1 MITQQFTYEGARIM
15 VFQTEQPIGKL
26 INSLSNYEDY
36 KTEFLKITNEKRQRE
51 FLGVRIAMNILTGK
65 NVIINYDEN
74 QKPFLSGATWKIS
87 VSHSCSYIA
96 VIAHPQSEVGIDI
109 ECRTTKVSKVYK
121 RFLNEEEQACFF
133 HNEDRGLLEIAW
145 SAKEALY
152 KIIGKKAHDF
162 ARQLHLYPFVLE
174 KSGSIRAAQ
183 TTDFKLFTLQY
194 IQNDNFTMVY
204 CIDKN

>member
-1 MITQQFTYEGARIM
+1 MITQQFTYEDARIM
-15 VFQTEQPIGKL
+15 VFHTEQPISEL
-26 INSLSNYEDY
+26 IHSLSNYADY
-36 KTEFLKITNEKRQRE
+36 ESEFLAISNEKRQRE
-51 FLGVRIAMNILTGK
+51 FLGVRIVMNILTGK

-74 QKPFLSGATWKIS
+74 QKPYLNDAAWKIS
-87 VSHSCSYIA
+87 VSHSRGYIA
-96 VIAHPQSEVGIDI
+96 VIAHPEAEVGIDI

-121 RFLNEEEQACFF
+121 RFLNEEEQAFFF
-133 HNEDRGLLEIAW
+133 HDEDRGFLEIAW

-162 ARQLHLYPFVLE
+162 ARQLHLYPFILE
-174 KSGSIRAAQ
+174 RSGSIKAAQ
-183 TTDFKLFTLQY
+183 TTDYKLFTLQY

>member
-1 MITQQFTYEGARIM
+1 MIMQQFTHEDARIM
-15 VFQTEQPIGKL
+15 VILAEQPIGEL

-36 KTEFLKITNEKRQRE
+36 KTEFLKITSEKRKRE

-74 QKPFLSGATWKIS
+74 QKPFLSDAIWKIS
-87 VSHSCSYIA
+87 VSHSCGYIA
-96 VIAHPQSEVGIDI
+96 VIAHPEAEVGIDI
-109 ECRTTKVSKVYK
+109 ECRTAKVSKVYK
-121 RFLNEEEQACFF
+121 RFLNEEEQAYFI
-133 HNEDRGLLEIAW
+133 HDEDTGLLEIAW

-152 KIIGKKAHDF
+152 KIIGKIAHDF
-162 ARQLHLYPFVLE
+162 ARQLHLYPFILKE
-174 KSGSIRAAQ
+174 SGSIKAAQ

-194 IQNDNFTMVY
+194 IQNDKFTMVY

>member
-1 MITQQFTYEGARIM
+1 MITQQFTYEDARIM
-15 VFQTEQPIGKL
+15 VLLAEQPIGEL
-26 INSLSNYEDY
+26 INSLSNFEDY

-74 QKPFLSGATWKIS
+74 QKPFLSDASWKIS
-87 VSHSCSYIA
+87 VSHSCGYIA
-96 VIAHPQSEVGIDI
+96 VITHPEAEVGIDI
-109 ECRTTKVSKVYK
+109 EGRTAKVSKVYK
-121 RFLNEEEQACFF
+121 RFLNEEEQAYFV
-133 HNEDRGLLEIAW
+133 HDEDTGLLEIAW

-152 KIIGKKAHDF
+152 KIIGKTALDF
-162 ARQLHLYPFVLE
+162 ARQLHLYPFISE
-174 KSGSIRAAQ
+174 ESGSIKAAQ

-194 IQNDNFTMVY
+194 IQNDKFTMVY